1 MLTHRPTQQE
11 DAAEKD
17 SEWYRMGPHSD
28 LHVSVK
34 VKFLLKGRLSYV
46 LFIGER
52 VETPPN
58 SSLQQSLQPLGF
70 VHFLFS
76 IKGPYA
82 YLTLCHLELRAMGF
96 DSGIWI
102 DVAIMTDFLMF
113 PGLNWSVLAILEQ
126 DSYLA
131 HRYLKHW
138 LTGLLVQLTSQLII
152 LFVR

>member
-1 MLTHRPTQQE
+1 ML
-11 DAAEKD
+11 AV
-17 SEWYRMGPHSD
+17 PHSD

-82 YLTLCHLELRAMGF
+82 YLTLCRLEPWA
-96 DSGIWI
+96 
-102 DVAIMTDFLMF
+102 
-113 PGLNWSVLAILEQ
+113 
-126 DSYLA
+126 
-131 HRYLKHW
+131 
-138 LTGLLVQLTSQLII
+138 LIQV
-152 LFVR
+152 FG

>member
-1 MLTHRPTQQE
+1 MLLKRIRSDIEWVYACCPSQRPSCFC
-11 DAAEKD
+11 K
-17 SEWYRMGPHSD
+17 SK
-28 LHVSVK
+28 VFVK
-34 VKFLLKGRLSYV
+34 VKGRLSYV

-102 DVAIMTDFLMF
+102 DVATMTGFLMF
-113 PGLNWSVLAILEQ
+113 PGLN
-126 DSYLA
+126 
-131 HRYLKHW
+131 
-138 LTGLLVQLTSQLII
+138 
-152 LFVR
+152 

>member
-1 MLTHRPTQQE
+1 MLLKRIQSDIEWVYACCPSQRPSCFC
-11 DAAEKD
+11 K
-17 SEWYRMGPHSD
+17 SK
-28 LHVSVK
+28 VFVK
-34 VKFLLKGRLSYV
+34 VKGRLSYV

-102 DVAIMTDFLMF
+102 DVATMTGFLMF

-152 LFVR
+152 SFVR

>member
-17 SEWYRMGPHSD
+17 SEWYRMGPHRD

-102 DVAIMTDFLMF
+102 DVAIMTGFLMF